1 MTMQDRSL
9 YDAVA
14 CTAETE
20 GAAGAIDATPA
31 RRRDTDLVSVCMARW
46 PGGIGEEPLFT
57 DA

>member
-1 MTMQDRSL
+1 MQDRSL

-14 CTAETE
+14 RNAETE
-20 GAAGAIDATPA
+20 GAAGAADATPV
-31 RRRDTDLVSVCMARW
+31 RRRDMELVSVCLARW